1 MSRKHA
7 NISIFVPHI
16 GCPNRCSFC
25 DQRSITGSCRAPRP
39 DDVIEAVRNAV
50 RSKNYDPENTEI
62 AFFGGSFTAIN
73 RTYMTHLLQA
83 ASGFVEEG
91 VVSGIRISTRPD
103 AVDEEILT
111 LLKKHHVKAIE
122 LGAQSLDAGVLR
134 LNNRGHSVS
143 DVIRASE
150 MIKNRGFELG
160 LQMMTGLFGDND
172 DKAIRTAEKIIEI
185 HPDTV
190 RIYPTI
196 VLHNTDLE
204 VLYNDKKYSPQT
216 LDEAVSLAVR
226 LLELFEQS
234 GIKVIRLGLH
244 SIEQGSYAAGPWHP
258 AFSEL
263 CSSERYFR
271 LALKELKESGNYN
284 LYVNPSEISKMT
296 GQKKCNISRLAEKG
310 FVCRVLPDAALAP
323 FIIKTERIDQGNAV
337 KLHSGSGF

>member
-1 MSRKHA
+1 MSRRHA

-50 RSKNYDPENTEI
+50 KSKKYDPENTEI

-73 RTYMTHLLQA
+73 RTYMTHLLEA
-83 ASGFVEEG
+83 AATFVESG

-103 AVDEEILT
+103 AIDDEILT
-111 LLKKHHVKAIE
+111 VLEKHHVKAIE
-122 LGAQSLDAGVLR
+122 LGAQSLDASVLR
-134 LNNRGHSVS
+134 LNNRGHTVT
-143 DVIRASE
+143 DVVKASQLIRS
-150 MIKNRGFELG
+150 RGFELG

-172 DKAIRTAEKIIEI
+172 EKALKTAKKIVEI

-204 VLYNDKKYSPQT
+204 ALYNDKKYSPQT
-216 LDEAVSLAVR
+216 LDEAVKLAVK
-226 LLELFEQS
+226 LVELFEQND
-234 GIKVIRLGLH
+234 IKVIRLGLH
-244 SIEQGSYAAGPWHP
+244 SIERGSYVAGPWHP
-258 AFSEL
+258 SFSEL
-263 CSSERYFR
+263 CSSERYYE
-271 LALKELKESGNYN
+271 LALGQLGESGKYN

-296 GQKKCNISRLAEKG
+296 GQKKNNILRLADKG
-310 FVCRVLPDAALAP
+310 YSCRVLPDDNLEA
-323 FIIKTERIDQGNAV
+323 FTIKTERID
-337 KLHSGSGF
+337 